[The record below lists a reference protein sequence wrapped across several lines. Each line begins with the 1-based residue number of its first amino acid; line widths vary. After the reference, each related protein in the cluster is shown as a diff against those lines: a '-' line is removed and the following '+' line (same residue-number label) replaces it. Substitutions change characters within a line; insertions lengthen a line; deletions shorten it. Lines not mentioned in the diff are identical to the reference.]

1 MKKAI
6 KLTLAVVLVMGATS
20 LFAQKFGRI
29 NTQEII
35 MAMPETKTMQENM
48 DTFAKELSDNI
59 ETMNVEF
66 NTKLQDFQ
74 KNYNT
79 FSDAIKEVKEK
90 FGPISNTGTND
101 NFSTTKTLKFGTRTS
116 EEAKFDG
123 LMEWP
128 EASKYYIKGK
138 VISSDRQGNI
148 YKSLYIYDDG
158 EWDGDDQTGKAG
170 IELKLYNGLYLDFLL
185 DLASKPIKSQ
195 WVYVRLDGLYLGNY
209 RMMLSIGGAPSDGI
223 NTAGNHKFYAN
234 SNLDNPKVAAL
245 NVFRGEYTTLDDSDI
260 KEVDGSN
267 YTSLGEADLGRLV
280 RFNKIKIRYAGVKNQ
295 DGVTPP
301 NLKNGGNANPYPS
314 WIVTDWGT
322 PIFGAWYRW
331 AYNNSEQNIRLYG
344 SVLMSYNDAAEYTSD
359 PGVYGIRTSGY
370 SQFAMK
376 PIPKDGTEG
385 TVLGIY
391 GIYAKKSDFTGG
403 SEDWAQYQISVS
415 RIEDLGFPPE
425 SLLSEEWIRAN
436 TPASSLTP
444 PVKNGGDDYE
454 GD

>member
-1 MKKAI
+1 MKSLKIALAALVGLVAVSCYNDFDTPAPQ
-6 KLTLAVVLVMGATS
+6 KLYVDDDMAAMGLTPIS
-20 LFAQKFGRI
+20 
-29 NTQEII
+29 
-35 MAMPETKTMQENM
+35 
-48 DTFAKELSDNI
+48 
-59 ETMNVEF
+59 
-66 NTKLQDFQ
+66 
-74 KNYNT
+74 
-79 FSDAIKEVKEK
+79 IKEVKEK

-148 YKSLYIYDDG
+148 YKSLYIYDG
-158 EWDGDDQTGKAG
+158 TAG

-322 PIFGAWYRW
+322 PIFGAWLSLGLQQQR
-331 AYNNSEQNIRLYG
+331 
-344 SVLMSYNDAAEYTSD
+344 AEYPSLRFGAD
-359 PGVYGIRTSGY
+359 ELQRCGGVHFGPGRLRHPYERLQPVRHEAHPEGRHGGYGAGHLRHLCEEERFHGR
-370 SQFAMK
+370 F
-376 PIPKDGTEG
+376 GG
-385 TVLGIY
+385 LG
-391 GIYAKKSDFTGG
+391 A
-403 SEDWAQYQISVS
+403 VP
-415 RIEDLGFPPE
+415 DLGEPYRGPRFPARVAAFRGVDQGQYARLVADA
-425 SLLSEEWIRAN
+425 SREERRRR
-436 TPASSLTP
+436 LR
-444 PVKNGGDDYE
+444 G
-454 GD
+454 